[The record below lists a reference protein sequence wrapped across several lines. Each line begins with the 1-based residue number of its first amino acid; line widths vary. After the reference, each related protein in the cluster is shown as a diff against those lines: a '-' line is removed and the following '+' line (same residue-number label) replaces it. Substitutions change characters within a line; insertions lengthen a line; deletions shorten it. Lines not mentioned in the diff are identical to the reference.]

1 MSCQLG
7 KLQKNDATDRLHGQN
22 QQFKDDSSL
31 AAQEDFTEVANG
43 NGSREGDSD
52 APSCLEPTCGSP
64 HIPLPQTE
72 DELNEIWAA
81 TVIQTAFRAFL
92 VLIHTVMWIQIQ
104 CMQVQTSENV
114 VSSNIS
120 ANLNR
125 HYYTQNLNILC
136 VFTTCFTLSVTYS
149 FNSK

>member
-1 MSCQLG
+1 MSCSKIHL
-7 KLQKNDATDRLHGQN
+7 KSFL
-22 QQFKDDSSL
+22 
-31 AAQEDFTEVANG
+31 
-43 NGSREGDSD
+43 
-52 APSCLEPTCGSP
+52 GSP